1 MSSSNPQ
8 QDPTLDAQSADSAV
22 SSFAASMQSI
32 RTVAL
37 SLLVDRALS
46 A

>member
-1 MSSSNPQ
+1 MTQSKPQ
-8 QDPTLDAQSADSAV
+8 PANVLISPSAIV
-22 SSFAASMQSI
+22 PRGFAASMASL

>member
-1 MSSSNPQ
+1 MTQSKPQ
-8 QDPTLDAQSADSAV
+8 PPVHVLASPSTLMPRGFV
-22 SSFAASMQSI
+22 ASIASL
-32 RTVAL
+32 RAVAL